1 MDAVPT
7 FDKELAE
14 TLEPTAVKAA
24 LAASVSPTAKAAKG
38 AAARGLKPSMC

>member
-14 TLEPTAVKAA
+14 TLEPTAVKDA

-38 AAARGLKPSMC
+38 AAARGLKPSIG